1 MVDMKI
7 QPFGPN
13 AIDKGEQGEQKRP
26 TKTGESTFGD
36 FLKESIKEVNQLQ
49 NEADNSMTDFAT
61 GQTKDIHEVMMSVQ
75 KADLSFRLMQQIRN
89 KLVEAYREIMRMGV

>member
-13 AIDKGEQGEQKRP
+13 AIDKGEKGEQKHP
-26 TKTGESTFGD
+26 TKIGESTFGD
-36 FLKESIKEVNQLQ
+36 FLKQSIKEVNQLQ
-49 NEADNSMTDFAT
+49 NEADNSMTSFAT

-89 KLVEAYREIMRMGV
+89 KLVDAYKEIMRMGV

>member
-13 AIDKGEQGEQKRP
+13 AIDKGEKGEQKRS
-26 TKTGESTFGD
+26 TQTGESSFGD

-49 NEADNSMTDFAT
+49 NEADKSMTDFAT

-75 KADLSFRLMQQIRN
+75 KADLSFKLMQQIRN
-89 KLVEAYREIMRMGV
+89 KLVDAYREVMRMGV

>member
-13 AIDKGEQGEQKRP
+13 AIDKGEKGEQKRSIQ
-26 TKTGESTFGD
+26 TGESSFGD

-49 NEADNSMTDFAT
+49 NEADKSMTDFAT

-75 KADLSFRLMQQIRN
+75 KADLSFKLMQQIRN
-89 KLVEAYREIMRMGV
+89 KLVDAYREVMRMGV

>member
-13 AIDKGEQGEQKRP
+13 AVDKGEKSEQKRS
-26 TKTGESTFGD
+26 TQTGESSFGD

-49 NEADNSMTDFAT
+49 NEADRSMTDFAT
-61 GQTKDIHEVMMSVQ
+61 GQTKNIHEVMMSVQ
-75 KADLSFRLMQQIRN
+75 KADLSFKLMQQIRG
-89 KLVEAYREIMRMGV
+89 KLVDAYREVMRMGV

>member
-13 AIDKGEQGEQKRP
+13 AIDKGEKGEQKRSP
-26 TKTGESTFGD
+26 QTGESSFGD

-49 NEADNSMTDFAT
+49 NEADKSMTDFAT

-75 KADLSFRLMQQIRN
+75 KADLSFKLMQQIRG
-89 KLVEAYREIMRMGV
+89 KLVDAYREIMRMGV

>member
-1 MVDMKI
+1 MIDMKI

-13 AIDKGEQGEQKRP
+13 AIDKGEKGEQKRS
-26 TKTGESTFGD
+26 TQIGESSFGD

-49 NEADNSMTDFAT
+49 NEADKSMTDFAT

-75 KADLSFRLMQQIRN
+75 KADLSFKLMQQIRN
-89 KLVEAYREIMRMGV
+89 KLVDAYREVMRMGV